1 MSAVATAGTR
11 AIPQSC
17 EKSVVLIRR
26 LLSAEG
32 LTVVGEFDISSPSRS
47 CKVRLVDTPLALFE
61 AIALDRSAAV
71 LVPLHVVVSG
81 DGDGTSVHWGN
92 PVATGGMRPPA
103 PAKAAL
109 ERLYARVSEAL
120 SELAQA
126 AETGIK
132 R

>member
-1 MSAVATAGTR
+1 MSAVAAARTH
-11 AIPQSC
+11 AILEPF

-47 CKVRLVDTPLALFE
+47 CTVLLVDTPLDLFE

-81 DGDGTSVHWGN
+81 DHKRAFVHWGN

-109 ERLYARVSEAL
+109 EKLHARVSEAFSKL
-120 SELAQA
+120 PEA
-126 AETGIK
+126 AVVAIK